1 METLDT
7 TAQPTAPANED
18 YIELFGDAPAEQ
30 AAPVTADAEPEPE
43 TEPAP
48 VSADI
53 EIGEEPAET
62 AERAEESVPEPVST
76 EFKPVKNPLLFPSGS
91 TDNQKFVKKIQG
103 LIMDNNGRSR
113 PRRKEEDVEIEVD
126 RHGRRHRRVGRGKHV
141 VRQYEPRHDIPFTTE
156 VRPNV
161 IHVYGTDQCSNSDL
175 FAYFSREYPHEIEW
189 INDSSC
195 NIVFKNEELAQQ
207 ALKNHEIQ
215 SGKDTSGNDVG
226 AFRQQAQRQQQQQR
240 KRTDGNTS
248 TPNVDSPSGLDRPLC
263 SPPPPSPT
271 PSSLKSEI
279 RMEED
284 DSAPANQN
292 GDDKMSSSSLAN
304 DESQREE
311 DEEDESAMDREAED
325 GVRIIPWV
333 KCVPFK
339 AGESGVTVNLQIR
352 QATVED
358 VKSENRKKSLYY
370 KRIVDEHRNDRR
382 NFRRTSSYS
391 SPCKKIRLSDER
403 SYNNDGTITIT
414 RK

>member
-7 TAQPTAPANED
+7 TAQPAAPASDD
-18 YIELFGDAPAEQ
+18 YIELFGDAPAE
-30 AAPVTADAEPEPE
+30 P
-43 TEPAP
+43 EPAP
-48 VSADI
+48 VAADIEPEPAPASADI
-53 EIGEEPAET
+53 EIGDAT
-62 AERAEESVPEPVST
+62 AEATEKAEESVPEPVST

-126 RHGRRHRRVGRGKHV
+126 RHGRRHRRVGRGRHPA
-141 VRQYEPRHDIPFTTE
+141 RQYEPRHDIPFTTE

-215 SGKDTSGNDVG
+215 SGKEAYPND
-226 AFRQQAQRQQQQQR
+226 ANASRQLAQRQQQQQQA
-240 KRTDGNTS
+240 KRRVDGTTS
-248 TPNVDSPSGLDRPLC
+248 TPNVDSPSGLDRPPC

-284 DSAPANQN
+284 DSVPANQN
-292 GDDKMSSSSLAN
+292 ADDKMGSSSPVN
-304 DESQREE
+304 DEAQREE
-311 DEEDESAMDREAED
+311 EEDDESTMDREAED

-339 AGESGVTVNLQIR
+339 AGQSGVTVNLQIR

-382 NFRRTSSYS
+382 NFRRTSYNT
-391 SPCKKIRLSDER
+391 PCKKIRLSDER